1 MAEHLRGPLCAYLRS
16 GQPISGLKYR
26 APGYPLTPIL
36 GFALCL
42 LACIGLAFDPEQRI
56 ALYCGLPFVALC
68 YLTYFLTRRAGQK
81 NALGEQH
88 VG

>member
-1 MAEHLRGPLCAYLRS
+1 
-16 GQPISGLKYR
+16 
-26 APGYPLTPIL
+26 LTPIL

-81 NALGEQH
+81 TALGEQH